1 MSFSRNGHLG
11 AADTDQWEEGTQTVG
26 STHAQREGVIL
37 GEMKDRP
44 AGMKEGRQELE
55 AARWSSWPASMCKGP
70 EHRGH
75 WAGVTAPVTKGYGGQ
90 MSSSIKTLTVFKER
104 FTEA

>member
-37 GEMKDRP
+37 GEMKD
-44 AGMKEGRQELE
+44 
-55 AARWSSWPASMCKGP
+55 
-70 EHRGH
+70 
-75 WAGVTAPVTKGYGGQ
+75 
-90 MSSSIKTLTVFKER
+90 
-104 FTEA
+104 